1 MKKIY
6 LIFISFMFLLSCMT
20 KVDLEQ
26 KGRINL
32 LVQWPNTNSVI
43 TSESSSISR
52 AIKEGTTS
60 ITVKIHP
67 KGNPSGFQEKIIT
80 NTGANKY
87 SVNFDNLTEGMWH
100 ILITAKDNTG
110 NILTEYEDFVEVNSS
125 KDSTVKTDFS
135 GLSNLFIYEDLIY
148 NSYVRDGTTGI
159 ISTSLAINFKGFND
173 KTINELLFQSPLL
186 NSNIKFLWSTYSDF
200 SIITGEYSY
209 PVSYATMAM
218 VNVGII
224 DSIYVL
230 NSNTKYYWKAIA
242 TIEYNGSSYTKES
255 PVYSFTTGTHIP

>member
-100 ILITAKDNTG
+100 ILITAKDDTG
-110 NILTEYEDFVEVNSS
+110 NILTEYEDFVEVNSN
-125 KDSTVKTDFS
+125 KDSTVKTDFK
-135 GLSNLFIYEDLIY
+135 GLRNLFIYEDMGSGYYINDGTLNVEYGSLGIMFKGFQDLSINELILSNPNPNNTFEFRLSKYSDFREY
-148 NSYVRDGTTGI
+148 NHYSQQLDYVRDY
-159 ISTSLAINFKGFND
+159 
-173 KTINELLFQSPLL
+173 
-186 NSNIKFLWSTYSDF
+186 FLS
-200 SIITGEYSY
+200 
-209 PVSYATMAM
+209 
-218 VNVGII
+218 VGIL
-224 DSIYVL
+224 DSL
-230 NSNTKYYWKAIA
+230 NPLEQDTKYFWKAIA